1 MIFIKNI
8 KQIANFSVFKSKPR
22 KIAHKRR
29 IFAYKSSLLPPP
41 PVNKSL
47 SNETKPRSSCGRT
60 YLDVWKRI

>member
-29 IFAYKSSLLPPP
+29 IYANKSSLFPTPPLYKPLP
-41 PVNKSL
+41 
-47 SNETKPRSSCGRT
+47 NETKPRTSCGRA
-60 YLDVWKRI
+60 YLEV

>member
-29 IFAYKSSLLPPP
+29 IFTYKSSLLPPP
-41 PVNKSL
+41 PLNKPL
-47 SNETKPRSSCGRT
+47 PNETKPRTACGRA
-60 YLDVWKRI
+60 YLEVWKI

>member
-29 IFAYKSSLLPPP
+29 IYANKSSLLPPP
-41 PVNKSL
+41 PINKSRP
-47 SNETKPRSSCGRT
+47 NETKPCAACGRA
-60 YLDVWKRI
+60 YLAG

>member
-41 PVNKSL
+41 TFNKPL
-47 SNETKPRSSCGRT
+47 PNETKPGTACS
-60 YLDVWKRI
+60 